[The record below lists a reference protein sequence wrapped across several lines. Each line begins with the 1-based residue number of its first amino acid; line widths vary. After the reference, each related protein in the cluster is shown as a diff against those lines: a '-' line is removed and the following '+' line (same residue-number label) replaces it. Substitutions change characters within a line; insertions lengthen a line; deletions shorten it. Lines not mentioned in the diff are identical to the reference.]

1 MKRGGKCKISATR
14 ERAWAVRR
22 FWTHGVTDGTLVV
35 CVCVL
40 RCMLPMEGYNAGKL
54 RVPCSGSGYLLRMW

>member
-40 RCMLPMEGYNAGKL
+40 VVCAALYVAYGGVQCRET
-54 RVPCSGSGYLLRMW
+54 PCTM